1 MDQGESQYLVT
12 IFFHL
17 AEASG
22 KYQKDA
28 EKCTDK
34 YFIKA
39 IIYRKEAIFCSYVHF
54 RQFLIMYRLFSVVST
69 ENISP

>member
-1 MDQGESQYLVT
+1 MSKISFQNNIFLDQGESQYLVT

-28 EKCTDK
+28 EKFTDK

-39 IIYRKEAIFCSYVHF
+39 IIYRK
-54 RQFLIMYRLFSVVST
+54 
-69 ENISP
+69 